1 MFSAAAEHR
10 VQFVPLSLCFHL
22 RMAFMRAPGVGSSS
36 AIILQTDRG
45 GGGGGQGQ
53 DTDAECV
60 AEGELRQRG

>member
-1 MFSAAAEHR
+1 
-10 VQFVPLSLCFHL
+10 
-22 RMAFMRAPGVGSSS
+22 MRAPGVGSSS

-60 AEGELRQRG
+60 AVGELRQRG